1 MKRIITKRLFLTRCQ
16 SNSNLLHRTKKVSES
31 LDTDTFLLRI
41 SKFKTWVLQSIKL
54 EHPM

>member
-54 EHPM
+54 EHPL